1 MKRKVFVFL
10 MCLVLMMA
18 MPITASADMGPKPS
32 VRIEFTGIE
41 GETYYGTLLS
51 LRDSTGPASAWNGN
65 PDYAHYH
72 PGDEGYDIWVKFV
85 EYQDTDGY
93 YFLQEWWDCSD
104 TNQLNWTY
112 YPPTPFKILLYFPET
127 DSFYVSDIYERYAF
141 DSYFSVD
148 LSEYATSPITARQS
162 YDYTWEVISLVARIV
177 LTIALELAIALLF
190 GYREK
195 KALGFLAIVN
205 VITQV
210 VLNVALNII
219 NYRSGSMGF
228 TFAFICMEILVFAI
242 EAITY
247 KAVLHRYSEKEKV
260 NRRGVTYALVAN
272 TASFAIG
279 LWLAHLIPGIF

>member
-1 MKRKVFVFL
+1 MLRKVL
-10 MCLVLMMA
+10 SLLICLILVLYL
-18 MPITASADMGPKPS
+18 PVTAKADIGPKPS
-32 VRIEFTGIE
+32 VRITFTGIK

-51 LRDSTGPASAWNGN
+51 ERRSTGPATAW
-65 PDYAHYH
+65 D
-72 PGDEGYDIWVKFV
+72 GYEEYRDWKPESEKPIWEKFIAY
-85 EYQDTDGY
+85 EDTDGY
-93 YFLQEWWDCSD
+93 YFLQEWWDCSE

-127 DSFYVSDIYERYAF
+127 DTFYVSDIYERYAF
-141 DSYFSVD
+141 DSYFTVD
-148 LSEYATSPITARQS
+148 LSDYATSPITARQS

-177 LTIALELAIALLF
+177 LTITLELAIALFF

-242 EAITY
+242 EAIIY
-247 KAVLHRYSEKEKV
+247 KASLHRFSEKEKAH
-260 NRRGVTYALVAN
+260 RRGVTYAMVAN

>member
-1 MKRKVFVFL
+1 MLRKVL
-10 MCLVLMMA
+10 SLLICLILVLNL
-18 MPITASADMGPKPS
+18 PVTAKADIGPKPS
-32 VRIEFTGIE
+32 VRITFTGIK

-51 LRDSTGPASAWNGN
+51 ERRSTGPATAW
-65 PDYAHYH
+65 D
-72 PGDEGYDIWVKFV
+72 GYEEYRDWKPESEKSIWEKFIAY
-85 EYQDTDGY
+85 EDTDGY
-93 YFLQEWWDCSD
+93 YFLQEWWDCSE

-260 NRRGVTYALVAN
+260 NRRGVTYALVTN

>member
-1 MKRKVFVFL
+1 MLRKVL
-10 MCLVLMMA
+10 SLLICLILVLNL
-18 MPITASADMGPKPS
+18 PVTAKADIGPKPS
-32 VRIEFTGIE
+32 VRIQFTGIE
-41 GETYYGTLLS
+41 GETYYVTLLS
-51 LRDSTGPASAWNGN
+51 ERRSTGPATAW
-65 PDYAHYH
+65 D
-72 PGDEGYDIWVKFV
+72 GYEEYRDWKPESEKSIWEKFIAY
-85 EYQDTDGY
+85 EDTDGY
-93 YFLQEWWDCSD
+93 YFLQEWWDCSE

-148 LSEYATSPITARQS
+148 LSEYSTSPITARQS

-177 LTIALELAIALLF
+177 LTISLELAIALLF

>member
-1 MKRKVFVFL
+1 MLRKMISL
-10 MCLVLMMA
+10 LICMILIICLPV
-18 MPITASADMGPKPS
+18 TAKADIGPKPS
-32 VRIEFTGIE
+32 VRIQFTGIE

-51 LRDSTGPASAWNGN
+51 ERRSTGPSSAWDGYE
-65 PDYAHYH
+65 DY
-72 PGDEGYDIWVKFV
+72 PGWKPENEKAIWEKFLGYEDV
-85 EYQDTDGY
+85 DGY
-93 YFLQEWWDCSD
+93 YFLQEWWDCSES
-104 TNQLNWTY
+104 NQLNWTY

>member
-1 MKRKVFVFL
+1 MLRKMISLLICMILIISLPV
-10 MCLVLMMA
+10 
-18 MPITASADMGPKPS
+18 TAKADIGPKPS
-32 VRIEFTGIE
+32 VRIQFTGIE

-51 LRDSTGPASAWNGN
+51 ERRSTGPSSAWDGYEDY
-65 PDYAHYH
+65 PDWK
-72 PGDEGYDIWVKFV
+72 PENEKVIWEKFLGYEDV
-85 EYQDTDGY
+85 DGY
-93 YFLQEWWDCSD
+93 YFLQEWWDCSES
-104 TNQLNWTY
+104 NQLNWTY
-112 YPPTPFKILLYFPET
+112 YPPNPFKILLYFPET
-127 DSFYVSDIYERYAF
+127 DTFYVSDVYEQYAF
-141 DSYFSVD
+141 DSYFTVD
-148 LSEYATSPITARQS
+148 LSDYYTTPISAEKS
-162 YDYTWEVISLVARIV
+162 YDFTWELISLAARIV
-177 LTIALELAIALLF
+177 LTIVLELAIALLF

-195 KALGFLAIVN
+195 KTLGFLAIVN

>member
-1 MKRKVFVFL
+1 MLRKVFSLLICMILIISLPV
-10 MCLVLMMA
+10 
-18 MPITASADMGPKPS
+18 TAKADIGPKPS
-32 VRIEFTGIE
+32 VRITFTGIE
-41 GETYYGTLLS
+41 GESYYGTLLS
-51 LRDSTGPASAWNGN
+51 ERRSTGPATAW
-65 PDYAHYH
+65 D
-72 PGDEGYDIWVKFV
+72 GYEEYRDWKPESEKSIWEKFIAY
-85 EYQDTDGY
+85 EDTDGY
-93 YFLQEWWDCSD
+93 YFLQEWWDCSE

-148 LSEYATSPITARQS
+148 LSEYSTSPITARQS

-228 TFAFICMEILVFAI
+228 TFAFICMEILVFSI

>member
-1 MKRKVFVFL
+1 MLRKVL
-10 MCLVLMMA
+10 SLLICLILVLNL
-18 MPITASADMGPKPS
+18 PVTAKADIGPKPS
-32 VRIEFTGIE
+32 VRITFTGIK

-51 LRDSTGPASAWNGN
+51 ERRSTGPATAW
-65 PDYAHYH
+65 D
-72 PGDEGYDIWVKFV
+72 GYEEYRDWKPESEKPIWEKFIAY
-85 EYQDTDGY
+85 EDTDGY
-93 YFLQEWWDCSD
+93 YFLQEWWDCSE

-195 KALGFLAIVN
+195 KVLGFLAIVN

>member
-1 MKRKVFVFL
+1 MLRKVL
-10 MCLVLMMA
+10 SLLICLILVLNL
-18 MPITASADMGPKPS
+18 PVTAKADIGPKPS
-32 VRIEFTGIE
+32 INITFTGIV

-51 LRDSTGPASAWNGN
+51 ERRSTGPATAW
-65 PDYAHYH
+65 D
-72 PGDEGYDIWVKFV
+72 GYEEYRDWKPESEKPIWEKFIAY
-85 EYQDTDGY
+85 EDTDGY
-93 YFLQEWWDCSD
+93 YFLQEWWDCSE

-127 DSFYVSDIYERYAF
+127 DTFYVSDIYERYAF
-141 DSYFSVD
+141 DSYFTVD
-148 LSEYATSPITARQS
+148 LSDYATSPITARQS

-177 LTIALELAIALLF
+177 LTITLELAIALFF

-228 TFAFICMEILVFAI
+228 TFAFICMEIVVFAI
-242 EAITY
+242 EAIAY
-247 KAVLHRYSEKEKV
+247 KSLLKRFSTVEQEK
-260 NRRGVTYALVAN
+260 RRGVSYALVAN

>member
-1 MKRKVFVFL
+1 MLRKVL
-10 MCLVLMMA
+10 SLLICLILVLNL
-18 MPITASADMGPKPS
+18 PVTAKADIGPKPS
-32 VRIEFTGIE
+32 VRITFTGIK

-51 LRDSTGPASAWNGN
+51 ERRSTGPATAW
-65 PDYAHYH
+65 D
-72 PGDEGYDIWVKFV
+72 GYEEYRDWKPESEKSIWEKFIAY
-85 EYQDTDGY
+85 EDTDGY
-93 YFLQEWWDCSD
+93 YFLQEWWDCSE

-195 KALGFLAIVN
+195 KVLGFLAIVN

>member
-1 MKRKVFVFL
+1 MLRKVL
-10 MCLVLMMA
+10 SLLICLILVLNL
-18 MPITASADMGPKPS
+18 PVTAKADIGPKPS
-32 VRIEFTGIE
+32 VRITFTGIK

-51 LRDSTGPASAWNGN
+51 ERRSTGPATAW
-65 PDYAHYH
+65 D
-72 PGDEGYDIWVKFV
+72 GYEEYRDWKPESEKSIWEKFIAY
-85 EYQDTDGY
+85 EDTDGY
-93 YFLQEWWDCSD
+93 YFLQEWWDCSE

-148 LSEYATSPITARQS
+148 LSEYSTSPITARQS
-162 YDYTWEVISLVARIV
+162 YDYTWEVISLGARIV

>member
-1 MKRKVFVFL
+1 MLRKVL
-10 MCLVLMMA
+10 SLLLCLILVLNL
-18 MPITASADMGPKPS
+18 PVTAKADIGPKPS
-32 VRIEFTGIE
+32 VRISFTGIE

-51 LRDSTGPASAWNGN
+51 ERRSTGPATAW
-65 PDYAHYH
+65 D
-72 PGDEGYDIWVKFV
+72 GYEEYRDWKPESEKPIWEKFIAY
-85 EYQDTDGY
+85 EDTDGY
-93 YFLQEWWDCSD
+93 YFLQEWWDCSE

-190 GYREK
+190 GYREN

>member
-1 MKRKVFVFL
+1 MLRKVL
-10 MCLVLMMA
+10 SLLICLILVLNL
-18 MPITASADMGPKPS
+18 PVTAKADIGPKPS
-32 VRIEFTGIE
+32 VRITFTGIK

-51 LRDSTGPASAWNGN
+51 ERRSTGPATAW
-65 PDYAHYH
+65 D
-72 PGDEGYDIWVKFV
+72 GYEEYRDWKPESEKPIWEKFIAY
-85 EYQDTDGY
+85 EDTDGY
-93 YFLQEWWDCSD
+93 YFLQEWWDCSE

-228 TFAFICMEILVFAI
+228 TFAFVCMEILVFAI

>member
-1 MKRKVFVFL
+1 MLRKVL
-10 MCLVLMMA
+10 SLLICLILVLNL
-18 MPITASADMGPKPS
+18 PVTAKADIGPKPS
-32 VRIEFTGIE
+32 VRITFTGIK

-51 LRDSTGPASAWNGN
+51 ERRSTGPATAW
-65 PDYAHYH
+65 D
-72 PGDEGYDIWVKFV
+72 GYEEYRDWKPESEKSIWEKFIAY
-85 EYQDTDGY
+85 EDTDGY